1 MGKAS
6 RDGGLYYNA
15 QGIAVDAEGK
25 AVKDAPKRSSNT
37 VIVADSAAVST
48 NALIQE
54 LAKAIRTPAEVARQP
69 DRK

>member
-6 RDGGLYYNA
+6 REGGLYYNA

-25 AVKDAPKRSSNT
+25 AVKDAPKRAANT
-37 VIVADSAAVST
+37 VTVDHPVGVANATVADLVK
-48 NALIQE
+48 ALR
-54 LAKAIRTPAEVARQP
+54 APAEVTRQS